1 MSIANLEAAVEAAQ
15 LQTDVTRDMWAAFV
29 RLVVSS
35 HERLADGTL
44 RGRKRLRAKQDLK
57 FTTDQAVA
65 AEKDHS
71 TAMASELRLR
81 RELDEA
87 RKERDGKLLD
97 IAMRRP

>member
-15 LQTDVTRDMWAAFV
+15 LQTDVTRATWTAFV